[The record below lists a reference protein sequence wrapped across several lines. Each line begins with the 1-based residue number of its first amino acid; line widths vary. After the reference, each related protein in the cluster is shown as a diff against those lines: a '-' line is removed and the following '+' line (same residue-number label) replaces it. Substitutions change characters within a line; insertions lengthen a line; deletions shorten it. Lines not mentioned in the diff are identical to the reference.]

1 MNDTKVGIFQIYDEE
16 PENILRAKRA
26 MLHCIYQGMDPKEKE
41 FRKQVRELVREKDNI
56 PRHDDVYKFEEDQD
70 NQDSRDGATSSYK
83 EGRDDT
89 DSVPRDSG
97 ERHPDTPQTDRGTEN
112 TDQEPPGTA
121 ETDRG
126 TENTD
131 QESRGTAET
140 DRGTENTDQESRGT
154 AETDRGTENTDQEP
168 RGTAETDRGTE
179 NTDQEPRGTAE
190 TDRGTENTDQEPR
203 GTAETDRG
211 TENTDQEPR
220 GTAET
225 DRGTENTD
233 QEPRGTAETDR
244 GTENTDQEPRGTAKT
259 DRGTENTD
267 QEPQGIAET
276 DRGTENTDQEPQG
289 TAETD
294 SGTENTDQEPRGTA
308 EDDFRYTIKQRRLA
322 VYIGVGKFEK
332 RLSDGESDGTGIYN
346 DKRDRTSEEKR
357 DRSEAE
363 QVLERLG
370 FTFNKNPTDE
380 TTKEKVDKFIEK
392 GIPKLFFIQACRS
405 EFGTKKEDV
414 VDKGVGISVE
424 VQGNSEL
431 EKDLAA
437 SRSNGH
443 RDISDARPRN
453 LKPKVTTPPQPGTEV
468 ADDTKEANTRANVP
482 HVKPPVDTPPEGDKT
497 VNSRDNVK
505 SHNEVSDA
513 RPRNQT
519 SGLTNP
525 QSSTLEPIQN
535 AGGAKPLIDI
545 ATESEEKQSMDTPE
559 VKDNSVAKKTS
570 DLADVRQPKPNV
582 DTTPQVLPQQDI
594 PSITCIEDGLVMFA
608 SAPGKEAYRRLKEG
622 GWMMQSVIK
631 ELESWPSHPDQDLL
645 QVLTK
650 VIGKIAIENETD
662 KGYKSAAC
670 LTHMLIKDVYL
681 C

>member
-1 MNDTKVGIFQIYDEE
+1 MADRNDLEKKRKAYEDALQIHDNIVGIIENYDEE

-26 MLHCIYQGMDPKEKE
+26 MLHYICQGMDPKEKE
-41 FRKQVRELVREKDNI
+41 FRKKVNKLVRGEDDI

-70 NQDSRDGATSSYK
+70 NQDSTDGEKSSYK
-83 EGRDDT
+83 EGRDVT

-97 ERHPDTPQTDRGTEN
+97 TKDIGKRHPDTPQ
-112 TDQEPPGTA
+112 
-121 ETDRG
+121 
-126 TENTD
+126 
-131 QESRGTAET
+131 
-140 DRGTENTDQESRGT
+140 
-154 AETDRGTENTDQEP
+154 TDRGTENTDQEP
-168 RGTAETDRGTE
+168 RGTAETDRDTE
-179 NTDQEPRGTAE
+179 
-190 TDRGTENTDQEPR
+190 
-203 GTAETDRG
+203 
-211 TENTDQEPR
+211 
-220 GTAET
+220 
-225 DRGTENTD
+225 
-233 QEPRGTAETDR
+233 
-244 GTENTDQEPRGTAKT
+244 
-259 DRGTENTD
+259 
-267 QEPQGIAET
+267 I
-276 DRGTENTDQEPQG
+276 
-289 TAETD
+289 
-294 SGTENTDQEPRGTA
+294 TDQEPRGTA
-308 EDDFRYTIKQRRLA
+308 EDDFRYTIGKQRRLA
-322 VYIGVGKFEK
+322 VYIGVRQFEK
-332 RLSDGESDGTGIYN
+332 RGSDGESDGTGVYDDTMN
-346 DKRDRTSEEKR
+346 REREEKR
-357 DRSEAE
+357 DRSEAR
-363 QVLERLG
+363 LALKSLG
-370 FTFNKNPTDE
+370 FTFKRNPTKE
-380 TTKEKVDKFIEK
+380 TTKEKVDKFIETVLTDDENKKVDIIVVLISSHGEEVKEQDEHSKDKNVLRHRILLEDKYLYTDELLKRFNTSALK

-405 EFGTKKEDV
+405 GFGAKEEDV

-453 LKPKVTTPPQPGTEV
+453 LKPKVTTAPQPGTEV

-497 VNSRDNVK
+497 VNSRDDVK
-505 SHNEVSDA
+505 SHNDVSDA

-570 DLADVRQPKPNV
+570 DLADVRQPKPDV
-582 DTTPQVLPQQDI
+582 DTTLQVVPQQEI
-594 PSITCIEDGLVMFA
+594 PSITCIEDSLVMFA
-608 SAPGKEAYRRLKEG
+608 SAPGKEAYRRSSEG